1 MKKLFL
7 ILPILLSFTCIHYVS
22 AQKQKYE
29 FKGKIIDYESK
40 EPLEFVTV
48 QIPKQGLWAI
58 SDKDGNFHI
67 LLDKSGTYE
76 YEIQTLGYQK
86 ETGKINADSS
96 NKKPLVFKLR
106 PLSLALSEV
115 VVTAQEHKNGSTSTI
130 AQTAIQHLQPKSVD
144 DLLQLLP
151 GGVTKNPDLNS
162 VGQAYIREISSNSNN
177 ALGTAVVVNGA
188 QIGRAHV

>member
-76 YEIQTLGYQK
+76 YETQTLGYQK

-144 DLLQLLP
+144 D
-151 GGVTKNPDLNS
+151 
-162 VGQAYIREISSNSNN
+162 
-177 ALGTAVVVNGA
+177 
-188 QIGRAHV
+188 

>member
-76 YEIQTLGYQK
+76 YEIQTLGCL
-86 ETGKINADSS
+86 SS
-96 NKKPLVFKLR
+96 RSSFIPNRSCKV
-106 PLSLALSEV
+106 
-115 VVTAQEHKNGSTSTI
+115 
-130 AQTAIQHLQPKSVD
+130 
-144 DLLQLLP
+144 
-151 GGVTKNPDLNS
+151 
-162 VGQAYIREISSNSNN
+162 VGQYEISK
-177 ALGTAVVVNGA
+177 VNL
-188 QIGRAHV
+188 AHPFGER